1 MVLKINTAAKDA
13 FEKFIRSKLLETWVA
28 QGHNMTGKVV
38 KEMDMVV
45 EETSSLVSFLFYFLP
60 YGVYQQTGVSAS
72 NIPFSGVGGGG
83 KSAYIQGLIA
93 YALKKLRVRTMTEA
107 KSAAFAIA
115 YTQKKKACR
124 PLGV

>member
-60 YGVYQQTGVSAS
+60 YGVYQTPMASELYHYGVPGMKWGVRRQIAASARTGARQNRLARSS
-72 NIPFSGVGGGG
+72 D
-83 KSAYIQGLIA
+83 K
-93 YALKKLRVRTMTEA
+93 RVARLERRQQYQRRR
-107 KSAAFAIA
+107 S
-115 YTQKKKACR
+115 
-124 PLGV
+124 

>member
-1 MVLKINTAAKDA
+1 
-13 FEKFIRSKLLETWVA
+13 
-28 QGHNMTGKVV
+28 
-38 KEMDMVV
+38 
-45 EETSSLVSFLFYFLP
+45 
-60 YGVYQQTGVSAS
+60 VSAS

-115 YTQKKKACR
+115 YTQKKEGMPTSGSLRFSSTGKRTDWISDTFSNNAAAIRAFMLRAIEGIVSVEFDNLLLKHKKAFKS
-124 PLGV
+124 